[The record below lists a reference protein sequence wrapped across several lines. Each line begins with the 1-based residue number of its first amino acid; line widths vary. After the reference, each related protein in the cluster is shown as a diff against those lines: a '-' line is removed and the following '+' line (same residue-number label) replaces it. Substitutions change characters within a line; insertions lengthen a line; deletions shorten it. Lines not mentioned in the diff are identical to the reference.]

1 MLKKTYGLASVGAAM
16 LLAISAPAVNYNWT
30 GGVGDWDVAAN
41 WNAGAGP
48 VPDSF
53 ANDITGISGV
63 GANVTLPSTYTAIV
77 GTDPAANPPY
87 NMIFGPEFGAT
98 LNIYGTLLYDWY
110 LAPVQWDSANRSH
123 LNMYDDSY
131 LAGEGIALGATWWWN
146 GGPFVT
152 MDMSGNSY
160 AAINWMFWGGVLN
173 LNDNA
178 TMDIAIGLTVDTVDA
193 VSDATRRIFIGENAK
208 LILPQVVSISGT
220 PTNTVDVVNDWV
232 SRNILRAEGDV
243 GYILTDNSINPGK
256 TTVYTSLVPEP
267 TSIALLG
274 MGGLFAWVLRR
285 RSNT

>member
-1 MLKKTYGLASVGAAM
+1 
-16 LLAISAPAVNYNWT
+16 
-30 GGVGDWDVAAN
+30 
-41 WNAGAGP
+41 
-48 VPDSF
+48 
-53 ANDITGISGV
+53 
-63 GANVTLPSTYTAIV
+63 
-77 GTDPAANPPY
+77 
-87 NMIFGPEFGAT
+87 
-98 LNIYGTLLYDWY
+98 
-110 LAPVQWDSANRSH
+110 
-123 LNMYDDSY
+123 
-131 LAGEGIALGATWWWN
+131 
-146 GGPFVT
+146 
-152 MDMSGNSY
+152 
-160 AAINWMFWGGVLN
+160 
-173 LNDNA
+173 
-178 TMDIAIGLTVDTVDA
+178 MDIAIGLTVDTVDA